1 MSGKKIKGFIEL
13 IDRYNEEVRKVVS
26 ISSQEEYRGYR
37 RFAATF
43 VVSTIYDRS
52 LQRQNGKSLSG
63 IYQKSPCF
71 GQWGGNPQRQY
82 DDKKI
87 LYDP

>member
-43 VVSTIYDRS
+43 PR
-52 LQRQNGKSLSG
+52 R
-63 IYQKSPCF
+63 
-71 GQWGGNPQRQY
+71 
-82 DDKKI
+82 
-87 LYDP
+87 